1 MKSTLEFNLETI
13 IDEYASYVF
22 KIVDNIIGN
31 TLSYQDKEEIVSD
44 TFYLL
49 WKNQD
54 KISTNLKS
62 YLSVIARNASYD
74 KLRKYKFTT
83 PICDNMG
90 YDFDFDTILEIKE
103 KLKKLT
109 LEELEIF
116 ELFYLKGLKVKEI
129 SKNLNKSTSA
139 TKVILYRLRKKIKEE
154 E

>member
-1 MKSTLEFNLETI
+1 MKNTLEVNLETI

-22 KIVDNIIGN
+22 KIVDNITRN

-129 SKNLNKSTSA
+129 SKSLNKSTSA
-139 TKVILYRLRKKIKEE
+139 IKVILYRLRKKIKEE

>member
-139 TKVILYRLRKKIKEE
+139 IKVILYRLRKKIKEE

>member
-1 MKSTLEFNLETI
+1 MKNTLEFNLETI

-139 TKVILYRLRKKIKEE
+139 IKVILYRLRKKIKEE